1 MEFQIIDWLVV
12 FAYICLIFFL
22 AFRASQDTHSK
33 TTTDAVQVAK
43 EQYLA
48 NKSLTF
54 TESICSI
61 IATEVSALTFLGIP
75 AFAFN
80 KDFSFVQIYVGAIIG
95 RLVIARIF
103 LPRVYDKGLTVYE
116 VMAKDTGLPSGQKV
130 VSIFYTL
137 SKILAVGVRLFSGSI
152 LVAHFFQLNIYIG
165 LAVVTFMTFLYTLI
179 GGLKAVVRTDI
190 LQLTL
195 FVSGGLVA
203 HYLIPVTAGQSWID
217 MMTLAHQSGKTSFID
232 FSSPLPFILG
242 VLGGILFDMATH
254 GVDQDFVQRLT
265 ANRDMKHAQ
274 WAIFLSS
281 FASIAVGFIFL
292 GVGALLWSFYQSH
305 PFPADVESADH
316 IFAYYIVNY
325 FPVGVRGFMVAGVL
339 AATMSTLDSTINAL
353 CACVYN
359 DIFPKRNPENIKF
372 YNFLDTILITA
383 LLFAIAVIASKND
396 GLLLLGLKVQSWTA
410 GSLLAIFMTKIVLK
424 KWFKYVL
431 NPISVFGAYA
441 CGTFGVYLNTQ
452 ILKWDWNLNV
462 YFGFIMAC
470 LFLKAYSVVRPYKEV
485 KA

>member
-1 MEFQIIDWLVV
+1 MVFQFIDWIVI

-22 AFRASQDTHSK
+22 AIKASRDTHSK
-33 TTTDAVQVAK
+33 TTTDATQIAR

-54 TESICSI
+54 TESISSI

-80 KDFSFVQIYVGAIIG
+80 TDFSFVQIYMGAIIG

-103 LPRVYDKGLTVYE
+103 LPNLYDKGLTVYE
-116 VMAKDTGLPSGQKV
+116 VMAKDTGLPSGQKL
-130 VSIFYTL
+130 VSIFYAL

-152 LVAHFFQLNIYIG
+152 LVAHFFQLNIYVG
-165 LAVVTFMTFLYTLI
+165 LALITFMTFIYTLI

-190 LQLTL
+190 LQMGL
-195 FVSGGLVA
+195 FICGGITA
-203 HYLIPVTAGQSWID
+203 HVMIPETAGQSWNE
-217 MMTLAHQSGKTSFID
+217 MMTLAHEAGKTSFVD
-232 FSSPLPFILG
+232 FSQPLPFILG
-242 VLGGILFDMATH
+242 ILGGILFDMATH

-265 ANRDMKHAQ
+265 GNRKMEHAQ

-281 FASIAVGFIFL
+281 FVSISVGFLFL
-292 GVGALLWSFYQSH
+292 GVGALLWSFYQVH
-305 PFPADVESADH
+305 PFPATVENADH
-316 IFAYYIVNY
+316 IFAHYIVTY
-325 FPVGVRGFMVAGVL
+325 FPAGLRGFMVAGVL

-353 CACVYN
+353 SSCVYS
-359 DIFPKRNPENIKF
+359 DIFPNRKPENIKF
-372 YNFLDTILITA
+372 FCFIDTVVITF

-424 KWFKYVL
+424 KWFNYAL
-431 NPISVFGAYA
+431 SPISVAGAY
-441 CGTFGVYLNTQ
+441 TFGTLGVYINTQ
-452 ILKWDWNLNV
+452 WLQWNWNLNV
-462 YFGFIMAC
+462 YFGFILAC
-470 LFLKAYSVVRPYKEV
+470 LFLKAYSAVRPYQ